1 MAIPRTSLSA
11 GVIIYDI
18 LSNDADIQATVTKVF
33 PVVAD
38 EANLPYTAYR
48 RGRMEQNPAKSAI
61 GADSTAVEV
70 LCFASS
76 YTESIDVA
84 EMVRAA
90 LDHVQH
96 TTGGLTMR
104 SCTLTDAE
112 EMWQDDAYVQS
123 LTFIV
128 KI

>member
-1 MAIPRTSLSA
+1 M
-11 GVIIYDI
+11 IIYDI
-18 LSNDADIQATVTKVF
+18 LSNDAALQAAVTKVF

-38 EANLPYTAYR
+38 EATLPYVAYR
-48 RGRMEQNPAKSAI
+48 RGKMEQTPTKSAC
-61 GADSTAVEV
+61 GADTVTVEV
-70 LCFASS
+70 LCFGST

-84 EMVRAA
+84 ELVRSA

-96 TTGGLTMR
+96 TVGGLTMR
-104 SCTLTDAE
+104 GCVLTDAE

>member
-18 LSNDADIQATVTKVF
+18 LSNDADIQAAVTKVF

-38 EANLPYTAYR
+38 EARLPYIAYR
-48 RGRMEQNPAKSAI
+48 RGKMEQNPTKAAC
-61 GADSTAVEV
+61 GADTITVEV
-70 LCFASS
+70 LCFGNT

-84 EMVRAA
+84 ELVRSA

-96 TTGGLTMR
+96 TAGGLTMR
-104 SCTLTDAE
+104 SCVLADAE
-112 EMWQDDAYVQS
+112 ELWQDDAFVQS
-123 LTFIV
+123 LTFSI